1 VQASLRP
8 FPQFGGFTD
17 AWGNTGNSNYNSL
30 QLQVTQRPWHNLSGF
45 INYTRGKQIDDTG
58 NRRSQ
63 FPVSNID
70 GNFPT
75 PLSANRLDRGI
86 GANSQINAFNL
97 TWVYTLPFGRGQA
110 FFATNRLA
118 GMIGGGWEFSGIYK
132 YRDGYPIALTNNS
145 GQCEPNTYGGQGP
158 QCFPDYNP
166 NFDKRKARINGRWGR
181 GPGSNASSF
190 GQIQY
195 LDPNAFE
202 CPDSPSTNLYR
213 TCNADEN
220 SGPLST
226 TGPLTQTYKMGNIAR
241 NAPDGLHG
249 PGWWDVDLGIRR
261 TFSLRETATLHLTFQ
276 IEADVTNTTNSTF
289 FNLGGSGSG
298 WDTSTYG
305 EMSGQNQQI
314 PPRDWQFAGR
324 FRF

>member
-1 VQASLRP
+1 MAGAGPQYISFSFGFQKQINKKAVFSADYSGSETHFLPGGSGRGYAQNTFSPDYDQSFGHQHYVRRILLRVWKPQLDWLHSCVSKWQPASLPALRRP
-8 FPQFGGFTD
+8 QRNRAGLAQALP
-17 AWGNTGNSNYNSL
+17 AVRRIHRCLGNTGNSNYNSL

-181 GPGSNASSF
+181 GPAPMLPASAKSS
-190 GQIQY
+190 I
-195 LDPNAFE
+195 L
-202 CPDSPSTNLYR
+202 TR
-213 TCNADEN
+213 T
-220 SGPLST
+220 PLNV
-226 TGPLTQTYKMGNIAR
+226 PIL
-241 NAPDGLHG
+241 L
-249 PGWWDVDLGIRR
+249 RR
-261 TFSLRETATLHLTFQ
+261 TSTAHAMRMRTP
-276 IEADVTNTTNSTF
+276 N
-289 FNLGGSGSG
+289 
-298 WDTSTYG
+298 
-305 EMSGQNQQI
+305 
-314 PPRDWQFAGR
+314 R
-324 FRF
+324 